1 MKNRKTAP
9 SPKPLRNTM
18 SVTRSYTPEIVI
30 PQPQITACQGN
41 IRGTPCM
48 EIMQRALAKIASEHS
63 GQVTT
68 SYRDCRGVERPVVLG
83 LSTPQLPK
91 GLGVDVEKS
100 GKVVFRY
107 DAEGADRRVAESLSR
122 DVARA
127 YAVIAVLRAQNKLG
141 YSVQVS
147 GEETT
152 ATGRRVRTTAVRA

>member
-1 MKNRKTAP
+1 
-9 SPKPLRNTM
+9 M

-48 EIMQRALAKIASEHS
+48 EIMQRALAKIAAERG
-63 GQVTT
+63 GQLTT
-68 SYRDCRGVERPVVLG
+68 SYRDCRGQEHSVVLG
-83 LSTPQLPK
+83 ISTPQLPK
-91 GLGVDVEKS
+91 GLGIDVERT

-107 DAEGADRRVAESLSR
+107 DAEGADRREAEALSR

-127 YAVIAVLRAQNKLG
+127 YAVIAVLKAQNKLG

-152 ATGRRVRTTAVRA
+152 PTGRRVRTTAVRA